1 MPDFIKGTL
10 DRTKTWWGN
19 TDKKD
24 RLRFLIVAGLSLV
37 VLIAAI
43 SLLSRKE
50 YAVLY
55 GGMDAADAGQITAVL
70 VEKQIDYKTE
80 GTGTILVP
88 ASQVSTL
95 TMELAAQGYPK
106 SGFTY
111 ETFGKGTGFGATD
124 FDKKMYAKFDLQER
138 IQSSLM
144 SMDVVKA
151 ATVELAQQDNADV
164 IFVTESYPT
173 TAAVTLELLPD
184 TSLRMEQ
191 VAAIEYLVASSVP
204 GLKTENVFITDQHLN
219 RLNRKDESGFSTVE
233 SNLELER
240 MVRDDMVRSVTALLS
255 PIFGMDNVKV
265 NGQVQLDFD
274 DHSTESVVFAPV
286 VGDKGIEASLRR
298 VVEKATGQV
307 SAGEMPGTGTNGL
320 GNDETEGSTGGAPT
334 YPVANQDLSNYS
346 NVVDEIN
353 YEVNQ
358 TLDKIN
364 HAKGKIKDISISVA
378 INSNNLSNENSSLD
392 AVRNLVAGVVG
403 LKEEDYSR
411 ISVQTAL
418 FDGLKQIETLRDEMK
433 NRERAENL
441 FDLIRALVL
450 YAIIATCLILI
461 IVRFFALFKKETP
474 EGKAEERVSGLDGFL
489 EGEEMQ
495 ETQDL
500 LNLATNPDETG
511 EMLGTEI
518 TVTKSPTRERVEEFI
533 NKNPEAV
540 SNLLRNWLTEEQ
552 KGSRKR

>member
-1 MPDFIKGTL
+1 MPDFIKGFL
-10 DRTKTWWGN
+10 DRVKNWWGN

-24 RLRFLIVAGLSLV
+24 RLRFIVVAGLSLV
-37 VLIAAI
+37 VLIVAV
-43 SLLSRKE
+43 SLLARKE

-55 GGMDAADAGQITAVL
+55 GGMDAADAGQMAAILT
-70 VEKQIDYKTE
+70 EKQIDYKTE

-88 ASQVSTL
+88 ADQVSKL
-95 TMELAAQGYPK
+95 TMELAAEGYPK

-144 SMDVVKA
+144 SMDTVKG

-173 TAAVTLELLPD
+173 TASVTLELKPD
-184 TSLRMEQ
+184 TKLTPEQ
-191 VAAIEYLVASSVP
+191 VDAVEYLVASSVP
-204 GLKTENVFITDQHLN
+204 GLKTENVFITDQYLN
-219 RLNRKDESGFSTVE
+219 RLNRKDQSEFSTVAG
-233 SNLELER
+233 NLEMER

-255 PIFGMDNVKV
+255 PIFGVDNVKV
-265 NGQVQLDFD
+265 SGQAQLDFD
-274 DHSTESVVFAPV
+274 EHTTESVVFAPV

-307 SAGEMPGTGTNGL
+307 STGEQPGTGTNGG
-320 GNDETEGSTGGAPT
+320 GNTATEGSTGGAPT
-334 YPVANQDLSNYS
+334 YPLANQDLSNYS

-358 TLDKIN
+358 TLDKVN
-364 HAKGKIKDISISVA
+364 HAKGTIRDLSLSVA
-378 INSNNLSNENSSLD
+378 VNSDKFTDENSLRD
-392 AVRNLVAGVVG
+392 AVRNLVAGAVG

-411 ISVQTAL
+411 ISVQML
-418 FDGLKQIETLRDEMK
+418 KFDGLAQTKKLKEDMK
-433 NRERAENL
+433 AEEDAKNVR
-441 FDLIRALVL
+441 DLIRDLVL
-450 YAIIATCLILI
+450 YLLISACVILI
-461 IVRFFALFKKETP
+461 IVRFFALFKKEVPVTK
-474 EGKAEERVSGLDGFL
+474 EEEEAALGKI
-489 EGEEMQ
+489 GEVADADEAQ
-495 ETQDL
+495 NL
-500 LNLATNPDETG
+500 LNLATQPE
-511 EMLGTEI
+511 EPMELGTEI

-533 NKNPEAV
+533 SKNPEAV